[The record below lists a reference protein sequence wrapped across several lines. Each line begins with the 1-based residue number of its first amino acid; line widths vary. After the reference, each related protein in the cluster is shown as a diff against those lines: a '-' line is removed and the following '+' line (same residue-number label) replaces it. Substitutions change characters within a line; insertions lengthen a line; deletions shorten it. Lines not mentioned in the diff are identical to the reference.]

1 MYVSF
6 FVASLA
12 SIFASTVIHHTLRPP
27 LAISTILLASYVG
40 GAVNMLALA
49 RMLEVPSATTSMY
62 CAVDCG
68 VMLIYLALVE
78 WLHAT
83 LLLARAIG
91 SAFNAVAPAAVP
103 RTVTAQSTVLSL
115 VALGSYFKDRVPA
128 KRKKELVVFSQLTS
142 QLFYSAVALSLGASR
157 SDLRAFPYLVVGGLQ
172 LLHVLVMFFA
182 VLAKRSWATQLLL
195 ASNAAIGGA
204 GTAALFAANVQKPE
218 LVEDG
223 SYLVGGFTAV
233 AWASFLQ

>member
-1 MYVSF
+1 
-6 FVASLA
+6 
-12 SIFASTVIHHTLRPP
+12 
-27 LAISTILLASYVG
+27 
-40 GAVNMLALA
+40 
-49 RMLEVPSATTSMY
+49 
-62 CAVDCG
+62 
-68 VMLIYLALVE
+68 
-78 WLHAT
+78 
-83 LLLARAIG
+83 
-91 SAFNAVAPAAVP
+91 
-103 RTVTAQSTVLSL
+103 VTAQSTVLSL

-204 GTAALFAANVQKPE
+204 GTVRTRPEPRQPRALTPRHTGGAFRGERAEARARGGWRKI
-218 LVEDG
+218 
-223 SYLVGGFTAV
+223 GGFRACPH
-233 AWASFLQ
+233 Q